1 MTNREWL
8 FTLSDDMLADWLS
21 CAQESFKL
29 QDNTYV
35 PVQPS
40 PKLYTLL
47 KCSTLSGLY
56 IRQWLSEERL
66 APKEQDNASSST

>member
-8 FTLSDDMLADWLS
+8 HTLSDEELAEWLS
-21 CAQESFKL
+21 CAQESFKI

-47 KCSTLSGLY
+47 KCSAQSSTY
-56 IRQWLSEERL
+56 ICQWLSEERL
-66 APKEQDNASSST
+66 Q